1 MGIRDSY
8 TKVGGFRA
16 LWLIRFDLVVG
27 FVSFFVNESEDRF
40 ADGNDDA
47 SRLLGFRTLAY
58 HLRWQSSLA
67 LYRLTLR
74 ATSSFKVSWMP
85 ATSLV
90 P

>member
-1 MGIRDSY
+1 MADSFRLS
-8 TKVGGFRA
+8 GG
-16 LWLIRFDLVVG
+16 VCE
-27 FVSFFVNESEDRF
+27 FFVNESEDRF